1 MSSPPAFPA
10 RIGAFPFLPSESSPE
25 RPSPRPK
32 GRALHRRGRHR
43 HPDEVSVGMTPAI
56 VDRAPRIRLI
66 SFLPRRIAALW
77 DHAVRRNEQ
86 AIRRGRSFFK
96 LRVRP
101 AEFSAQAGF
110 DSPIEASGRGRS
122 ELRAPSRERETER
135 TDPPA
140 PAARCAVVC
149 HRREGHQLGRC
160 AQFQPGEGR
169 RDQLLD
175 QQDPERSSGSNRKL
189 QMRTPQGAGAAA
201 AAGGA
206 GASPAGAEG
215 GVGCGGRSWGGMS

>member
-1 MSSPPAFPA
+1 MLPASDTSRFFLVASPHFGTTQCDETNKRSGGDGPSSSCA
-10 RIGAFPFLPSESSPE
+10 SV
-25 RPSPRPK
+25 RPSS
-32 GRALHRRGRHR
+32 AHRRDPTARSKR
-43 HPDEVSVGMTPAI
+43 VGG
-56 VDRAPRIRLI
+56 V
-66 SFLPRRIAALW
+66 AA
-77 DHAVRRNEQ
+77 
-86 AIRRGRSFFK
+86 S
-96 LRVRP
+96 
-101 AEFSAQAGF
+101 
-110 DSPIEASGRGRS
+110 S

-135 TDPPA
+135 TDSFA
-140 PAARCAVVC
+140 PAAQCAVVC

-215 GVGCGGRSWGGMS
+215 GMGCGGKSWGGMS